1 MTNWLECIRSREK
14 PHLDAETACR
24 AMVGIKMGVDA
35 YRQQKV
41 VYWDHEK
48 ECYADSHP
56 RPERKSFWPSEPEQ
70 A

>member
-1 MTNWLECIRSREK
+1 
-14 PHLDAETACR
+14 
-24 AMVGIKMGVDA
+24 MGVDA
-35 YRQQKV
+35 YRQDKV

-56 RPERKSFWPSEPEQ
+56 RPERKSFLPSEPEQ